1 MEYVLII
8 FMYAGLLSE
17 SDSVAMNNVSGFQ
30 TKEFCEDAGHKAV
43 KEFKNFGF
51 KSGKYVCVRTK

>member
-17 SDSVAMNNVSGFQ
+17 GDSVAMNNVSGFQ
-30 TKEFCEDAGHKAV
+30 SKELCEIAGKTTV

-51 KSGKYVCVRTK
+51 KSGKYTCVRIK